1 MKPKVFCVTRVPN
14 NKILGSL
21 STLVAVRLVRVF
33 VASDELLFL
42 LCRFVNVSTDRRWV
56 LCVVCPCLQKATAKG
71 ITFVRVVVKGL
82 GPGRQVSKR
91 VCYPVLGYK
100 LVICISSVLKK

>member
-1 MKPKVFCVTRVPN
+1 MTRVPN
-14 NKILGSL
+14 KIWGFSSEASQGIGSL
-21 STLVAVRLVRVF
+21 RQAFVLAVQ
-33 VASDELLFL
+33 
-42 LCRFVNVSTDRRWV
+42 FVNVSADRRWV

-91 VCYPVLGYK
+91 VKFVVFYPVLGYK
-100 LVICISSVLKK
+100 LVIFISSIFLL